1 MADLTLVDDQNCFAC
16 GKNNPDGLGLNFEY
30 PEPGRSRTEF
40 TAARKFQGWQGVL
53 HGGIVS
59 TMLDE
64 AMAHALGGP
73 TSAEGLRPAG
83 GSELGG
89 GGSGAVTAELVVR
102 FKKPVPVGARIVVEG
117 SVVGSKGRVVEASAE
132 VRDSEGIVLASA
144 TGKLVKP
151 KA

>member
-1 MADLTLVDDQNCFAC
+1 MTNLSLVDDRGCFAC
-16 GKNNPDGLGLNFEY
+16 GKGNPDGLGLRFEY
-30 PEPGRSRTEF
+30 PEPGRCRAEF
-40 TAARKFQGWQGVL
+40 VAIKKFQGWQGVL
-53 HGGIVS
+53 HGGIIS

-64 AMAHALGGP
+64 AMAHAL
-73 TSAEGLRPAG
+73 G

-102 FKKPVPVGARIVVEG
+102 FKKPVPIGARIVLEG
-117 SVVGSKGRVVEASAE
+117 NVAGSNGRVVEASAE
-132 VRDSEGIVLASA
+132 IKGESGEVLASA